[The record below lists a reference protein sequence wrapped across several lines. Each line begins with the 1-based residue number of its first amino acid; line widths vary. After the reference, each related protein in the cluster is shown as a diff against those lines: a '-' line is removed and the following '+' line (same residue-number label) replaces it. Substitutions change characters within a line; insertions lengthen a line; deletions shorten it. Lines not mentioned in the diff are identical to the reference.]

1 MATSLAWSL
10 HLAFE
15 GNQCQQVTGAVRR
28 RLLVHQMCI
37 CVCTCMQLS
46 GTNWTVQPLCTQTSE
61 WRDYVHI
68 WARNWACDRIL
79 LVIF

>member
-28 RLLVHQMCI
+28 RLLVHQACV
-37 CVCTCMQLS
+37 CVCTCM
-46 GTNWTVQPLCTQTSE
+46 
-61 WRDYVHI
+61 
-68 WARNWACDRIL
+68 
-79 LVIF
+79 